1 MMLAAALRLYQLGA
15 EGLWFDEANTAVL
28 ATLPISELVERISVD
43 NQAPLYFLLV
53 KAATALLGHAEWA
66 VRSVSAAAGVALV
79 WLAHDVGRRLLSRNA
94 ARWAAV
100 LAATSPMAIHYSQ
113 EARPYALL
121 MVLVLAGFSIG
132 WRFDVQPT
140 TVSAL
145 GLVAVCLATAL
156 THNIGPLYVAAL
168 AVTFLSSRRPD
179 ARRVRMWCA
188 VVAATAAG
196 YLVWLP
202 NVLQQTAGMA
212 HSFAW
217 AAGIWDSEFP
227 WQIPRTW
234 AALTH
239 GSLAPIRNR
248 VPDIVSPAWIA
259 LGLSAL
265 LWVAGGLRRSN
276 FADPRAP
283 ILLSIFAVTPLIGM
297 WLYSA
302 LAAAPI
308 YLVGRVDS
316 PALPVYLLLTATG
329 SAALGWRWQW
339 LGVAALVG
347 LAILP
352 LRVHW
357 GIDFKSQE
365 RTIARVLDAHRVP
378 DEPVITTA
386 FDCSLIYYSG
396 LQHGDTLLLYPSA
409 TEPYLGWVDWGG
421 YDRASLERDAAEVA
435 QRAVAR
441 ASRTDSSRV
450 WLLLHPDP
458 RYAAIAAALDTM
470 MAPAGEFDFGHLGM
484 TLKVYEP
491 IEPSH
496 D

>member
-1 MMLAAALRLYQLGA
+1 MA
-15 EGLWFDEANTAVL
+15 D
-28 ATLPISELVERISVD
+28 P
-43 NQAPLYFLLV
+43 
-53 KAATALLGHAEWA
+53 K
-66 VRSVSAAAGVALV
+66 
-79 WLAHDVGRRLLSRNA
+79 DVGRADSR
-94 ARWAAV
+94 
-100 LAATSPMAIHYSQ
+100 I
-113 EARPYALL
+113 
-121 MVLVLAGFSIG
+121 AGADPKPCAG
-132 WRFDVQPT
+132 HR
-140 TVSAL
+140 
-145 GLVAVCLATAL
+145 VAGVDR
-156 THNIGPLYVAAL
+156 
-168 AVTFLSSRRPD
+168 SR
-179 ARRVRMWCA
+179 
-188 VVAATAAG
+188 
-196 YLVWLP
+196 
-202 NVLQQTAGMA
+202 
-212 HSFAW
+212 
-217 AAGIWDSEFP
+217 
-227 WQIPRTW
+227 
-234 AALTH
+234 
-239 GSLAPIRNR
+239 
-248 VPDIVSPAWIA
+248 
-259 LGLSAL
+259 LSAL
-265 LWVAGGLRRSN
+265 LWVAGGLRRST
-276 FADPRAP
+276 FADRRAP
-283 ILLSIFAVTPLIGM
+283 ILLSIFAMTPLIGM

-329 SAALGWRWQW
+329 SAALGLRWQW

-435 QRAVAR
+435 QRAVER

-458 RYAAIAAALDTM
+458 RYAAIAAALATT
-470 MAPAGEFDFGHLGM
+470 MAPAGEFDFGYLGM
-484 TLKVYEP
+484 TLRVYEP
-491 IEPSH
+491 IEPFH